1 MQLKVGAVTEGKVT
15 GITKFGAFV
24 EIEKGVTG
32 LVHISEISQS
42 FVVDI
47 SKVLKCGETVK
58 VKILSTENNK
68 LSLSIKQAEQEQN
81 EENKTQVKNL
91 NFKQFKKEQKE
102 EKSSNNSALSFEDML
117 AKFKKNSEE
126 KISDIRK
133 NLENKRS
140 SYSKRRWKLTHQT
153 RWAFLTNL

>member
-47 SKVLKCGETVK
+47 SKILKCGEIVK
-58 VKILSTENNK
+58 VKILNVENNK
-68 LSLSIKQAEQEQN
+68 LSLSIKQAKQELQN
-81 EENKTQVKNL
+81 EKKVDLKNL
-91 NFKQFKKEQKE
+91 NYKQQKKE
-102 EKSSNNSALSFEDML
+102 EKNTNNNSKPSFEDML

-126 KISDIRK
+126 KISDIKK

-140 SYSKRRWKLTHQT
+140 SYSKKRWIKKV
-153 RWAFLTNL
+153 FKNS

>member
-1 MQLKVGAVTEGKVT
+1 MNLNILKFLEGKNRMQLKVGAVTEGKVT

-58 VKILSTENNK
+58 VKVLNIEDNK
-68 LSLSIKQAEQEQN
+68 LSLSIKQATQKESE
-81 EENKTQVKNL
+81 EENKVEIKNL
-91 NFKQFKKEQKE
+91 KQSTKEKNPE
-102 EKSSNNSALSFEDML
+102 NNNSNLSFEDML

-126 KISDIRK
+126 KMSDIKK

-140 SYSKRRWKLTHQT
+140 SYSKRR
-153 RWAFLTNL
+153 

>member
-47 SKVLKCGETVK
+47 SKILKCGETVK
-58 VKILSTENNK
+58 VKVLSVENNK
-68 LSLSIKQAEQEQN
+68 LSLSIKQAEQEQKSKPIL
-81 EENKTQVKNL
+81 ENLKVNSE
-91 NFKQFKKEQKE
+91 KKEQKE
-102 EKSSNNSALSFEDML
+102 EKASNNSSNLSFEDML

-126 KISDIRK
+126 KMSDIKK

-140 SYSKRRWKLTHQT
+140 SYSKRR
-153 RWAFLTNL
+153 

>member
-42 FVVDI
+42 FVVDV
-47 SKVLKCGETVK
+47 SKILKCGETVK
-58 VKILSTENNK
+58 VKILSIENNK
-68 LSLSIKQAEQEQN
+68 LSLSIKQAEQEQKQ
-81 EENKTQVKNL
+81 EEKIPSKNL
-91 NFKQFKKEQKE
+91 DFNQPKKEQEKN
-102 EKSSNNSALSFEDML
+102 KSSNNNSALSFEDML

-126 KISDIRK
+126 KMSDIKK

-140 SYSKRRWKLTHQT
+140 SYSKRR
-153 RWAFLTNL
+153 